1 MPQRRTVTSRSQE
14 PRQRFAE
21 EVRRLREERG
31 VSLRQLAEQ
40 LGWDP
45 STLAKLERGQTLGS
59 PEIARALDDYYGTP
73 DLVLAM
79 WELAVA
85 DPTQFKERYRRYM
98 VLESE
103 AVSLWHYAVANLPGL
118 LQTPE
123 YARELLGAGGLTG
136 DDLEVQVEART
147 RRRGL
152 LTADGA
158 PRFRTILSEVVL
170 RTPLRDAKS
179 WRTQLEH
186 LLDMGHRSNVFVQ
199 VLPQTAGL
207 HGLSN
212 TNTMFLRGANA
223 RTVAWVETGYSGE
236 LVQEITAVEKLQLS
250 YDSVRDLALSP
261 YESRKFIERMVEEC
275 RAEQADVA

>member
-103 AVSLWHYAVANLPGL
+103 AVSLWHYAVANFHGL
-118 LQTPE
+118 LQTRE
-123 YARELLGAGGLTG
+123 YARELLASGGLGG
-136 DDLEVQVEART
+136 DELDVQVEARMG
-147 RRRGL
+147 RREL
-152 LTADGA
+152 LVTDCA
-158 PRFRTILSEVVL
+158 PQFRTIISEAVL
-170 RTPLRDAKS
+170 RAPLRCSKEWCA
-179 WRTQLEH
+179 QLEH
-186 LLDMGHRSNVFVQ
+186 LLEVGERSNVAIH
-199 VLPQTAGL
+199 VLQLSAGL
-207 HGLSN
+207 HALLN
-212 TNTMFLRGANA
+212 TDTVFLRSADG
-223 RTVAWVETGYSGE
+223 RTVAWVETGYAGE
-236 LVQEITAVEKLQLS
+236 LVQGITAVEQLQVR
-250 YDSVRDLALSP
+250 YDLVRDLALSP
-261 YESRKFIERMVEEC
+261 AESRKFIGRMLEEC
-275 RAEQADVA
+275 RAEQRDVA